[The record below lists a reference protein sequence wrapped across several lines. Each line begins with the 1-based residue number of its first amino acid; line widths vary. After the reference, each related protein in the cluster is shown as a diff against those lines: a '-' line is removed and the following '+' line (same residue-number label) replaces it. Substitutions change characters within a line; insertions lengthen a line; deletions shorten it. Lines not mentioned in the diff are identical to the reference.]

1 MLLKTNFSKVL
12 LIFLFLKV
20 NCNNEQSR
28 ISQNTLPV
36 SFLYAIT
43 NSLDLSPS
51 VTRECTLIVRI

>member
-1 MLLKTNFSKVL
+1 MLLKTNFSKVI

-28 ISQNTLPV
+28 ISQNKLPV

-51 VTRECTLIVRI
+51 VTREFKLIVRI